1 MTETARPT
9 LSGLLE
15 QFEAIGGPEEFGPE
29 GIAIMVAL
37 WRRSAK
43 LGWRKAWKMTN
54 TDLMV
59 QTGITNKGTLN
70 AHRKKLVDAGLIAY
84 IQPPRGQSK
93 GDYSVEFDLLGVGVE
108 QNLNHSDSYSEEVGQ
123 EVEQNLDHFDG
134 VGEKVGQKLN
144 HFPQVEQKVEQIL
157 DPVLKDL
164 LLSSSASSSATA
176 NENQIDRPPDP
187 EYESFYSAHKRV
199 FGFECNP
206 FQGQQLI
213 SYIDEDKIDEAVVIR
228 AMERAA
234 LASTGYR
241 FTLITKIL
249 NDYLRSGAHTLE
261 AAKAL
266 DAAFEANKVVPA
278 KISPSQQ
285 YGRRQQPTRQ
295 QQKRDSLQQRL
306 REEEARG
313 KG

>member
-70 AHRKKLVDAGLIAY
+70 AHRKKLVEAGLIAY

-108 QNLNHSDSYSEEVGQ
+108 QNLNHFDSYSEEVGQ
-123 EVEQNLDHFDG
+123 KVEQNLDHFDG
-134 VGEKVGQKLN
+134 VGEKVEQNLN

-164 LLSSSASSSATA
+164 LLSSSASSSATTDA
-176 NENQIDRPPDP
+176 NQIDRPPDP
-187 EYESFYSAHKRV
+187 GYESFYSAHKRV

-206 FQGQQLI
+206 FQAQQLI
-213 SYIDEDKIDEAVVIR
+213 VYIDEDKMDEAVVIR

-234 LASTGYR
+234 LAAIGYR

-249 NDYLRSGAHTLE
+249 GDYLRSGAKTIE

-266 DAAFEANKVVPA
+266 DDAFEAKKGSSVTTGSV
-278 KISPSQQ
+278 SS
-285 YGRRQQPTRQ
+285 GRRQQPSRQ

>member
-29 GIAIMVAL
+29 GIAIMIAL

-70 AHRKKLVDAGLIAY
+70 AHRKKLVEAGLIAY

-108 QNLNHSDSYSEEVGQ
+108 QNSNHLDSYSGEVGQ

-134 VGEKVGQKLN
+134 VGEKVEQKLN

-164 LLSSSASSSATA
+164 LSSSASSSATA
-176 NENQIDRPPDP
+176 DGNKIDRLPDP
-187 EYESFYSAHKRV
+187 KYESFYSAHKRV

-206 FQGQQLI
+206 FQAQQLI
-213 SYIDEDKIDEAVVIR
+213 VYIDEDHMDEAVVIR

-234 LASTGYR
+234 LAASGYR

-249 NDYLRSGAHTLE
+249 GDYLRSGAKTFE

-266 DAAFEANKVVPA
+266 DDAFEARKGSSVTTASVP
-278 KISPSQQ
+278 S
-285 YGRRQQPTRQ
+285 GRRQQSSRQ
-295 QQKRDSLQQRL
+295 QQNQSRLQQML

>member
-1 MTETARPT
+1 
-9 LSGLLE
+9 
-15 QFEAIGGPEEFGPE
+15 
-29 GIAIMVAL
+29 
-37 WRRSAK
+37 
-43 LGWRKAWKMTN
+43 
-54 TDLMV
+54 MV

-108 QNLNHSDSYSEEVGQ
+108 QNLNHLDSYSSEAGQ
-123 EVEQNLDHFDG
+123 EVEQKLDHFDG
-134 VGEKVGQKLN
+134 VGDKAEQKLN
-144 HFPQVEQKVEQIL
+144 HIPQVERKVEQIL

-176 NENQIDRPPDP
+176 DENQIDRPPDP

-206 FQGQQLI
+206 FQAQQLI
-213 SYIDEDKIDEAVVIR
+213 VYIDEDNMDEAVVIR

-234 LASTGYR
+234 LAASGYR

-249 NDYLRSGAHTLE
+249 GDYLRSGAKTFE

-266 DAAFEANKVVPA
+266 DDAFEARKGSSVTTGSVP
-278 KISPSQQ
+278 S
-285 YGRRQQPTRQ
+285 GRRQQPLR
-295 QQKRDSLQQRL
+295 QQKRDSLEQRL